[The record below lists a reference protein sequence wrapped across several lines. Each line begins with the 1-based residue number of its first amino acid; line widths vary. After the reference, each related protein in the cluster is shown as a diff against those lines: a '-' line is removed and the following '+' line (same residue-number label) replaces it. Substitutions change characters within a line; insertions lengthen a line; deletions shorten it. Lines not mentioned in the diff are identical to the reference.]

1 VGLIATGGSV
11 TFQMVF
17 LVPPDAAP
25 GKYTLVFGLGYW
37 NGISSYSQ
45 ATVTLK

>member
-1 VGLIATGGSV
+1 
-11 TFQMVF
+11 MVF
-17 LVPPDAAP
+17 LVPADAAP
-25 GKYTLVFGLGYW
+25 GKYTLFFGLGYW